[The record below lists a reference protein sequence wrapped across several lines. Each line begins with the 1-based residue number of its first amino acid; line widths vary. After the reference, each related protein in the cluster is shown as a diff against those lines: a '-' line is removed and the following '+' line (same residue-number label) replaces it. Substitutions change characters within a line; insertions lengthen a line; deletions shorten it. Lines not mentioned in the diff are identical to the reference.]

1 MLGLREAIFY
11 TFNSST
17 VHIEQG
23 GTKGKDGGS
32 KGWHKVGMGQSG
44 RKA

>member
-1 MLGLREAIFY
+1 MLGLREAVFHIL
-11 TFNSST
+11 NSGT
-17 VHIEQG
+17 VHTEQG
-23 GTKGKDGGS
+23 STKGKDGGS